1 MQKLEVVLCKGSS
14 VVQHFEIQSNWLAN
28 IADSASLHITREW
41 EIWREPYILF
51 GYPWGQNFQ
60 EGERGRQSVEVC
72 LLVYRQDAK

>member
-41 EIWREPYILF
+41 EI
-51 GYPWGQNFQ
+51 
-60 EGERGRQSVEVC
+60 
-72 LLVYRQDAK
+72 